1 MDEKRLSERIS
12 EAFHGGE
19 RRCRELRMDRWEA
32 EFLAARYGARVA
44 SMGQNWYEIA
54 FGGVENG

>member
-1 MDEKRLSERIS
+1 MEETKLAERIS

-19 RRCRELRMDRWEA
+19 RRRRELRMDQWEA
-32 EFLAARYGARVA
+32 EFLAARYGAKVA
-44 SMGQNWYEIA
+44 PVGQNWYEIS